1 MAYLIDLLLHLDVHL
16 NAIIQQYGA
25 WWTYLILFV
34 VVFLETGVVVTPFLP
49 GDSLLFAAG
58 AFAATGA
65 LEVGWVFV
73 LLFVAAVLG
82 DTVNYRI
89 GYGLG
94 PRAFHG
100 QNRFFK
106 REHLERTHQFY
117 ERHGG
122 KTIVVARFIPIIRT
136 FAPFVAGIGRMS
148 YGRFVVYNIGGA
160 LLWTGLFVFGGYYFG
175 NLPLVK
181 RNFTLVILAIMVLS
195 LMPLVFEWVQ
205 HYRRKAR
212 QTDDAAH
219 SEKVA

>member
-1 MAYLIDLLLHLDVHL
+1 MAHVIDIFLHLDAYL
-16 NAIIQQYGA
+16 NVIIQQYGV
-25 WWTYLILFV
+25 WTYVILFA

-65 LEVGWVFV
+65 LEVGWLFG

-89 GYGLG
+89 GYSLG

-106 REHLERTHQFY
+106 QEHLERTHQFY

-122 KTIVVARFIPIIRT
+122 KTIVIARFIPIIRT

-148 YGRFVVYNIGGA
+148 YGRFVGYNVGGG
-160 LLWTGLFVFGGYYFG
+160 LLWTALFIFGGYYFG
-175 NLPLVK
+175 NLPVVK
-181 RNFTLVILAIMVLS
+181 RNFTLVILAIIILS
-195 LMPLVFEWVQ
+195 VTPPVFELIQ
-205 HYRRKAR
+205 NYRRKAQSTR
-212 QTDDAAH
+212 AEPH

>member
-1 MAYLIDLLLHLDVHL
+1 MTHLIDVFLHLDAYL
-16 NAIIQQYGA
+16 NVVIQQYGV
-25 WWTYLILFV
+25 WTYLILFV

-58 AFAATGA
+58 AFAAAGA
-65 LEVGWVFV
+65 LEVGWVFG
-73 LLFVAAVLG
+73 LLYVAAVLG

-89 GYGLG
+89 GYMIG

-106 REHLERTHQFY
+106 REHLDRTHQFY

-148 YGRFVVYNIGGA
+148 YGWFVVYNIGGG
-160 LLWTGLFVFGGYYFG
+160 LLWTVLFVFGGYYFG
-175 NLPLVK
+175 NLPVVK
-181 RNFTLVILAIMVLS
+181 RNFTLVILAIILLS
-195 LMPLVFEWVQ
+195 LTPPVIELLQ

-212 QTDDAAH
+212 SAQ
-219 SEKVA
+219 SECV

>member
-1 MAYLIDLLLHLDVHL
+1 MAHLIDLFLHLDVYL
-16 NAIIQQYGA
+16 NIVIQQYGV
-25 WWTYLILFV
+25 WTYMLLFV

-58 AFAATGA
+58 AFAAAGA
-65 LEVGWVFV
+65 LEVGWVFG
-73 LLFVAAVLG
+73 LLCVAAVLG

-148 YGRFVVYNIGGA
+148 YGQFVIYNIGGG
-160 LLWTGLFVFGGYYFG
+160 LLWTVLFVFGGYYFG
-175 NLPLVK
+175 NLPVVR
-181 RNFTLVILAIMVLS
+181 RNFTLVILAIGFLS
-195 LMPLVFEWVQ
+195 LTPPIVELIQ
-205 HYRRKAR
+205 HARRKAR
-212 QTDDAAH
+212 LTGAAAPP
-219 SEKVA
+219 EKVA

>member
-1 MAYLIDLLLHLDVHL
+1 MAHLIDLFVHLDAYL
-16 NAIIQQYGA
+16 NVVIQQYGV
-25 WWTYLILFV
+25 WTYLILFV

-58 AFAATGA
+58 AFAAAGA
-65 LEVGWVFV
+65 LEVGWVFG
-73 LLFVAAVLG
+73 LLCVAAVLG

-89 GYGLG
+89 GSMIG

-106 REHLERTHQFY
+106 REHLDRTHQFY

-148 YGRFVVYNIGGA
+148 YGRFVVYNIG
-160 LLWTGLFVFGGYYFG
+160 
-175 NLPLVK
+175 
-181 RNFTLVILAIMVLS
+181 
-195 LMPLVFEWVQ
+195 
-205 HYRRKAR
+205 
-212 QTDDAAH
+212 
-219 SEKVA
+219 

>member
-1 MAYLIDLLLHLDVHL
+1 MTQLIDVFLHLDVYL
-16 NAIIQQYGA
+16 NLVIQQYGA
-25 WWTYLILFV
+25 WTYLLLFV

-58 AFAATGA
+58 AFAAAGS
-65 LEVGWVFV
+65 LEVGWVFG

-89 GYGLG
+89 GYSVG

-106 REHLERTHQFY
+106 REHLDRTHQFY

-122 KTIVVARFIPIIRT
+122 KTIVIARFIPIIRT

-148 YGRFVVYNIGGA
+148 YGQFVVYNIGGG
-160 LLWTGLFVFGGYYFG
+160 LLWTVLFVFGGYYFG
-175 NLPLVK
+175 NLQVVK
-181 RNFTLVILAIMVLS
+181 RHFTLVILAIIILSVLPAG
-195 LMPLVFEWVQ
+195 LEFLRN
-205 HYRRKAR
+205 YRRKAR
-212 QTDDAAH
+212 SAH
-219 SEKVA
+219 SPPPPEKVA

>member
-1 MAYLIDLLLHLDVHL
+1 MVAHLIDLFLHLDAYL
-16 NAIIQQYGA
+16 NVVIQQYGV
-25 WWTYLILFV
+25 WTYLILFV

-58 AFAATGA
+58 AFAARGDLA
-65 LEVGWVFV
+65 VGWLFG

-100 QNRFFK
+100 QKRFFK

-117 ERHGG
+117 ERYGG
-122 KTIVVARFIPIIRT
+122 KAIVIARFIPIIRT

-148 YGRFVVYNIGGA
+148 YGRFVVYNVGGG
-160 LLWTGLFVFGGYYFG
+160 LLWTALFVFGGYFFG
-175 NLPLVK
+175 NLSIVQQ
-181 RNFTLVILAIMVLS
+181 NFTLVTLAIILLS
-195 LMPLVFEWVQ
+195 VTPPVIELIQ
-205 HYRRKAR
+205 HSRRKAHPPG
-212 QTDDAAH
+212 AASH